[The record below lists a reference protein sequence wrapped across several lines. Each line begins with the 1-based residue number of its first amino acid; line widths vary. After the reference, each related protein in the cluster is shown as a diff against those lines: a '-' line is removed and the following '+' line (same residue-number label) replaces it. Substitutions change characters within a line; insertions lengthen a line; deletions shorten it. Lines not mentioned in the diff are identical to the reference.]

1 MPRKMMTPHPS
12 ITGMAAGFT
21 ILDDLN
27 KGVNKATTDVITLAL
42 TGKASAAINLLSKN
56 AQDMVK
62 TPAGRTSM
70 VQAIAIAAAGAWAR
84 KALPGVKLGSTKI
97 YARI

>member
-1 MPRKMMTPHPS
+1 MITPHPS
-12 ITGMAAGFT
+12 ITGLAAGFT

-27 KGVNKATTDVITLAL
+27 KGDVIGVAL
-42 TGKASAAINLLSKN
+42 QGKASAAVQLLSTN
-56 AQDMVK
+56 AQNLVK

-70 VQAIAIAAAGAWAR
+70 IQAIAIAAAGSWAR